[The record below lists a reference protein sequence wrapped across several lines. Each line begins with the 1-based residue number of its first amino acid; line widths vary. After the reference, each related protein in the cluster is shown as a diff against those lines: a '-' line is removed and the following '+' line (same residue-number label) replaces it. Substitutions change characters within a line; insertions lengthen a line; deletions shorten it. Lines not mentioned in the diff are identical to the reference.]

1 METLMH
7 MQELLAI
14 AALTLAVIAMYS
26 LARGLPA
33 GVFAAGA
40 QPLALMYSGV
50 NPPHPFLNGK
60 R

>member
-1 METLMH
+1 MH

-33 GVFAAGA
+33 GVFGAGVQSVA
-40 QPLALMYSGV
+40 PVYSGV
-50 NPPHPFLNGK
+50 QPPHPFLNGK

>member
-1 METLMH
+1 MH

-33 GVFAAGA
+33 GVFGAGA
-40 QPLALMYSGV
+40 QSLALMYSGV
-50 NPPHPFLNGK
+50 NPPHPFLNG
-60 R
+60 RR

>member
-7 MQELLAI
+7 MQQVLAI

-33 GVFAAGA
+33 GVFWVGM
-40 QPLALMYSGV
+40 QPVAPMYSGV
-50 NPPHPFLNGK
+50 QPPHPFLNGK

>member
-1 METLMH
+1 MH
-7 MQELLAI
+7 MQQVLAI

-33 GVFAAGA
+33 GVFGVGM
-40 QPLALMYSGV
+40 QPVAPMYSGV
-50 NPPHPFLNGK
+50 QPPRPFLNGK

>member
-1 METLMH
+1 MH

-33 GVFAAGA
+33 GVLEAGA
-40 QPLALMYSGV
+40 QPLASTYPGL
-50 NPPHPFLNGK
+50 NPSPPFLNG
-60 R
+60 RR